1 MVKFKIMGN
10 VLIQIWKD
18 KLSDY
23 VIMDY
28 IVKIWITG
36 LLFMFVLGFVSII
49 YGIISGEAD
58 INNATFGV
66 FDTLG

>member
-1 MVKFKIMGN
+1 MGN
-10 VLIQIWKD
+10 FLIQIWKD

-28 IVKIWITG
+28 ILKIWISG
-36 LLFMFVLGFVSII
+36 LVFMFVLGFVSII

-58 INNATFGV
+58 INNATFGI

>member
-1 MVKFKIMGN
+1 MVKFKTMGN
-10 VLIQIWKD
+10 FLIQIWKD

-23 VIMDY
+23 MIMDY
-28 IVKIWITG
+28 ILKIWISG
-36 LLFMFVLGFVSII
+36 LLFMFVLGFVTIM

-58 INNATFGV
+58 ISNATFGI

>member
-1 MVKFKIMGN
+1 MNI
-10 VLIQIWKD
+10 LLEIWKD

-28 IVKIWITG
+28 IAKIWITG
-36 LLFMFVLGFVSII
+36 LLFMFVLGFATLI

-58 INNATFGV
+58 IQNATFGI
-66 FDTLG
+66 FDTLGS